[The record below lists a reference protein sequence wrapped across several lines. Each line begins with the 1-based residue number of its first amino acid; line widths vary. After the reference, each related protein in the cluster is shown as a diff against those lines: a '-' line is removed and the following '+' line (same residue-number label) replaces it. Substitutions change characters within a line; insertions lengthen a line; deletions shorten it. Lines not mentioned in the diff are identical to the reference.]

1 MKKTITLIGFFI
13 LFFQFQNSYCQDYLE
28 TATALGSGTTI
39 DNSNL
44 WTDVSTVTIDVTNI
58 SNVLLSAS
66 INMRADGANTGE
78 REGNYNIYRS
88 DLITDNSGVIKRQ
101 ILKNT
106 DGTGVESWGI
116 GTLVHIFDTSALSGN
131 ITYVLEHSNQGSTKT
146 GRNIY
151 SSSRLTAVALTTE
164 ISGNELS
171 NDIKRLDIEETS
183 ASATYEG
190 VAGLTS
196 NLVTLPV
203 TGVIGDIYVA
213 ASINSRANGGG
224 AVAEYKL
231 EYSTDEGSNWFDLG
245 KPVKRSMLNNFDN
258 GIISLV
264 GLLPNQG
271 VSPNYL
277 FRVAHR
283 RVSGTTTIYTNNA
296 NLVVVALTHSNGFF
310 TTFYTEIAS
319 PGVDITG
326 VSTPSAL
333 VTSSGFTTAADIGGV
348 GPDLYVHTQYL
359 VSATNLNESAP
370 QRMRGR
376 NQLFLDDGTTLQ
388 AADAY
393 FRYISDNS
401 SFGSGAFIGLAED
414 LDSEIT
420 YIVSMHHDIA
430 DISDPD
436 VTEDEVLTT
445 SEVILTGFQTYDSS
459 LVLAIDDIKNKQEV
473 KIFGALGKIEIRS
486 NEPIDAEIKVY
497 NILGKV
503 ISESRVNNQ
512 NETSIDLGNFKG
524 IAIVSI
530 ISEEGKVITKK
541 VII

>member
-1 MKKTITLIGFFI
+1 MKKIITLIGFFI
-13 LFFQFQNSYCQDYLE
+13 FLFQFQNSYCQDYLE

-39 DNSNL
+39 DNSTF

-66 INMRADGANTGE
+66 INMRADGADTGE

-88 DLITDNSGVIKRQ
+88 DLITDNSGIIKRE

-116 GTLVHIFDTSALSGN
+116 GTLVHIFDTSTLSGN
-131 ITYVLEHSNQGSTKT
+131 VTYVLEHSNQGSAKT
-146 GRNIY
+146 GRNIF

-164 ISGNELS
+164 VNGNELS

-183 ASATYEG
+183 TSATYEA

-231 EYSTDEGSNWFDLG
+231 EYSKDGGSNWSDLG
-245 KPVKRSMLNNFDN
+245 KSVKRSMINNFDN

-283 RVSGTTTIYTNNA
+283 RVSGTTTIYTYNA
-296 NLVVVALTHSNGFF
+296 NLIVVALTHGNGFF
-310 TTFYTEIAS
+310 PTFYSEIAS

-326 VSTPSAL
+326 VSTPSTL
-333 VTSSGFTTAADIGGV
+333 VTSSGFTSVADIGGV
-348 GPDLYVHTQYL
+348 GPNLYVHTQYL

-393 FRYISDNS
+393 FRYIPDNS
-401 SFGSGAFIGLAED
+401 SFGSGGFIGLAED

-420 YIVSMHHDIA
+420 YIVSMNHDIA

-459 LVLAIDDIKNKQEV
+459 LVLANDNIKYEQEI
-473 KIFGALGKIEIRS
+473 KIFGFLGKIEIRS
-486 NEPIDAEIKVY
+486 AEPIDAEIKIY
-497 NILGKV
+497 NILGKL
-503 ISESRVNNQ
+503 ISSSQVHNQ
-512 NETSIDLGNFKG
+512 SDTSIDLGNFKG

-530 ISEEGKVITKK
+530 ISEGRVITKK